1 MKVDENKPTL
11 VRPWRAE
18 NKARPD
24 QRKAQVSPDQEEQ
37 QPVQD
42 EKKRKKNPKQILDI
56 YI

>member
-1 MKVDENKPTL
+1 MKIEENKPTQ
-11 VRPWRAE
+11 VRPWRTE

-24 QRKAQVSPDQEEQ
+24 QRKASVSPDQEEQ